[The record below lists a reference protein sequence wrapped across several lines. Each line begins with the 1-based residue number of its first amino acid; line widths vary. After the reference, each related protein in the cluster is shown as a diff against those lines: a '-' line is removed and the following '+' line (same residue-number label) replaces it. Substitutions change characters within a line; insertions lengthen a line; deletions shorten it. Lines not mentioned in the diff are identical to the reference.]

1 MLRTI
6 CVPCH
11 LIGFP
16 LSFRVRWWVA
26 RWDIPFANLYL
37 LDEGMKHAFLEEVVG
52 RQEKGSVLC
61 PDIVT
66 IPRLSQS

>member
-1 MLRTI
+1 
-6 CVPCH
+6 
-11 LIGFP
+11 
-16 LSFRVRWWVA
+16 VA

-61 PDIVT
+61 PYIVT

>member
-1 MLRTI
+1 
-6 CVPCH
+6 
-11 LIGFP
+11 
-16 LSFRVRWWVA
+16 VA